1 MNKIININKLRTT
14 NWIGN
19 THGSY
24 RSIVKCKA
32 GFLVIHENTMA
43 KNVMEVFNCYQKGA
57 LQSIEFKPEGMDMW
71 FTVFAIKGK
80 KIICIDKEILRNIT
94 VGDINSTYLN
104 TELYSQDQYK
114 AVNAKTW
121 ADKAYVMN

>member
-1 MNKIININKLRTT
+1 
-14 NWIGN
+14 
-19 THGSY
+19 
-24 RSIVKCKA
+24 V
-32 GFLVIHENTMA
+32 
-43 KNVMEVFNCYQKGA
+43 